1 MLLIVKVVNRS
12 MEPTYMHNDLLI
24 VKGWNTKSF
33 IKRQKVLLLNLPYEY
48 GGRSIKRLIGLPGD
62 TINIQDGSIY
72 INGSIHEEAHLDGM
86 PKTKG
91 TERIK
96 CVVPQGHVFVL
107 GDYRNYVHGVD
118 SRMFGPV
125 PLSNIRGMIIG
136 KLWPITKLN

>member
-1 MLLIVKVVNRS
+1 
-12 MEPTYMHNDLLI
+12 MHNDLLI

-48 GGRSIKRLIGLPGD
+48 GGRSIKRLIGLHGD

-125 PLSNIRGMIIG
+125 PLSNIKGMIIG